1 MTNHLDQDGPCDCCG
16 EPIQPRLSR
25 RSLLLGAGGVAGAGL
40 IGLSAPAILKPT
52 ALSAQEASAPAALPE
67 RGEYLIKGGSVV
79 SVDDVIGNVEGADVH
94 VKDGVIVAIGMGL
107 EAPAA
112 EVIDA
117 SKMIVMPG
125 MVDTHFHIWTS
136 IMRNLLAPAFEYF
149 GVKGAFVPHM
159 TAPDFYAS
167 DMLAMAESLNAG
179 ITTLHNYCHHVV
191 SEETVEAEMRAHQ
204 DSGMRALFSFGH
216 KDGLDKETP
225 IDLALAGRVQDKWFG
240 ASSPLDGLTTFGI
253 NSRGPAT
260 LSESLF
266 RQEMDWAFERD
277 LLVAMH
283 AGQGRYSFGVV
294 PMQDWGYLGP
304 KTLIVHFVHAKPE
317 DRAAMAETGASLSYS
332 VHSEFRLGNGGYQ
345 AQQLVHMFN
354 DGVNV
359 SLSFDANALAPID
372 MFEAMSTA
380 WYMGIPYAGTDT
392 EGLNPLN
399 FPDVIKMGTINGA
412 KALGLDGI
420 TGSLTVGKRADIVLV
435 RADDLNMVPYGNVEG
450 MIGRTARGA
459 NVDTVIADGRI
470 MKRGGELVGLNV
482 GKIKEDAVRSAYDLR
497 KRAGGDIDVTS
508 DWALIS

>member
-1 MTNHLDQDGPCDCCG
+1 MTVHTNNEPCDCCG
-16 EPIQPRLSR
+16 EPIHPRLSR

-40 IGLSAPAILKPT
+40 IGLAAPAILKPSV
-52 ALSAQEASAPAALPE
+52 ARAQEAGAPSALPD
-67 RGEYLIKGGSVV
+67 RGEYLIKGGSVIT
-79 SVDDVIGNVEGADVH
+79 VDDALGNIEGADIH
-94 VKDGVIVAIGMGL
+94 VKDGVIVAIGAAID
-107 EAPAA
+107 APFA

-136 IMRNLLAPAFEYF
+136 IMRNLLAPGFEYF

-159 TAPDFYAS
+159 TPADFYAS

-179 ITTLHNYCHHVV
+179 ITTLHNYCHHVM
-191 SEETVEAEMRAHQ
+191 SADTVDAELRAHR
-204 DSGMRALFSFGH
+204 DAGMRALFSFGH
-216 KDGLDKETP
+216 KDGLDKEQL
-225 IDLALAGRVQDKWFG
+225 IDLELAGRVHEQWFG
-240 ASSPLDGLTTFGI
+240 ASSPLDSLTTFGI

-283 AGQGRYSFGVV
+283 AGQGRYSYGVV
-294 PMQDWGYLGP
+294 PMKDWGYLGP

-317 DRAAMAETGASLSYS
+317 DRAAMRETGASLSYS

-372 MFEAMSTA
+372 MFESMSTA
-380 WYMGIPYAGTDT
+380 WYMGIPYNGTDT
-392 EGLNPLN
+392 EGLEPVN

-412 KALGLDGI
+412 KALGLDAI

-450 MIGRTARGA
+450 MIGRTARAA

-470 MKRGGELVGLNV
+470 MKRGGVLVGLDV
-482 GKIKEDAVRSAYDLR
+482 EKIKEDAVRSAYDLR
-497 KRAGGDIDVTS
+497 QRAGGTIAVGS
-508 DWALIS
+508 DWALVS